1 MLKTIKYFLVLV
13 LHLETSDFLPAVP
26 LVSVGFCSG
35 LSLLCGSGSPSE
47 IWNNTRIARLFGGL
61 KELQIQCVPL
71 GLCKLS

>member
-35 LSLLCGSGSPSE
+35 L
-47 IWNNTRIARLFGGL
+47 
-61 KELQIQCVPL
+61 
-71 GLCKLS
+71 